1 LGADTTGMEVGNRD
15 SHQGQK
21 EGCRRSNKVCRG
33 SVWRKDGGAKR
44 GKTGRQGYGRMSR
57 VRSNKEAI
65 MSLLESLGIEIDVI
79 TRDEFI
85 ASRIMLYSSSLTTEV
100 IFPSEVMMTDEVD
113 TTKHESSKGNL
124 CLRKE

>member
-1 LGADTTGMEVGNRD
+1 
-15 SHQGQK
+15 
-21 EGCRRSNKVCRG
+21 
-33 SVWRKDGGAKR
+33 
-44 GKTGRQGYGRMSR
+44 
-57 VRSNKEAI
+57 